1 MVSYEP
7 CISIAN
13 FHKEFYHSAKFHYR
27 SPTEHRQH
35 REMESAI
42 AAADFYLLDDY
53 EGHID
58 LVPQQRLCTFVSTVN
73 YIKI

>member
-1 MVSYEP
+1 MVNYEP

-13 FHKEFYHSAKFHYR
+13 FHKEFYDSAKFHYR
-27 SPTEHRQH
+27 PPTDGQH

-42 AAADFYLLDDY
+42 AAVDFYLLDDY